1 MAVLEGWKE
10 RTGAERVWRGR
21 GGGSQA
27 LTSANALLLPG
38 QDAGAV
44 DDADALQ
51 NLVGQLRTHESG
63 RDRTKIGARNQT
75 LRKSLTVGLLEF
87 STYRCL

>member
-1 MAVLEGWKE
+1 MAVLEGWEEK
-10 RTGAERVWRGR
+10 TGAEMVWRGWGV

-38 QDAGAV
+38 QDARAV

-63 RDRTKIGARNQT
+63 RDRTKLGPET
-75 LRKSLTVGLLEF
+75 GP
-87 STYRCL
+87 